1 MTYGY
6 SAEELLTQCAATCR
20 KKKEKICGSLRSY
33 QRERNEE
40 LMLLEYESS
49 PLFYGLF
56 SPLHRSVPQYECVPH
71 SFIPEQFAGE
81 SGQQIWFF
89 VYIFIRIRFFP

>member
-49 PLFYGLF
+49 PLFYDYFHHFTDLYLNMNVCHIVLF
-56 SPLHRSVPQYECVPH
+56 QNSLLVNLVNKSGFLFIFSV
-71 SFIPEQFAGE
+71 G
-81 SGQQIWFF
+81 
-89 VYIFIRIRFFP
+89 